1 MNYKQKKRKENFLR
15 TNNPNSTKGDDI
27 YDPVS
32 SQQVSEEREL
42 TPKEI
47 DVMHYDFGFNKNLL
61 NEICSSALKAG
72 FTLDSGNEKLDEM
85 ILKRFENLQCKD
97 YIIHF

>member
-1 MNYKQKKRKENFLR
+1 MNYNQKKRKENFLR

-32 SQQVSEEREL
+32 SQQVSEERKL

-47 DVMHYDFGFNKNLL
+47 DVMHYDL
-61 NEICSSALKAG
+61 
-72 FTLDSGNEKLDEM
+72 FTFHYD
-85 ILKRFENLQCKD
+85 
-97 YIIHF
+97 